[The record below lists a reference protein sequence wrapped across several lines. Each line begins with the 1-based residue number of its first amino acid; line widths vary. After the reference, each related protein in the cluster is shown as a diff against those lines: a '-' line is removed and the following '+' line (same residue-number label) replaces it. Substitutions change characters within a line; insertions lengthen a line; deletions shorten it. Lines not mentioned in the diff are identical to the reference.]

1 MALHVKQSTAVV
13 LSFGP
18 FVDKTDGVT
27 PEIGLVTALDHV
39 STGILLSK
47 NGGALTIRHAS
58 VTASTY
64 DSYGNYRVTLD
75 TTDVNTLGTLR
86 MQFIET
92 ATCLPVWLDL
102 MVMPANIWD
111 SLYGADFL
119 QVDQAQ
125 WLGQAVAAV
134 DTNGYPKVTVKDG
147 TGQGEILTTSG
158 KVDGVILSDTV
169 TTYTGN
175 TPQTGDSYARIGA
188 TGSGL
193 STLAT
198 QASVNT
204 IDDFLDTEVLAIKTV
219 TDALPNAG
227 ALTTIQADLDDLQTR
242 LPAAL
247 TGAGNM
253 KADALLLNGATP
265 NNLAATAIVSSGA
278 ITTSGG
284 KVSGVILADTVTT
297 YTGNTLQTGDAYA
310 RIGATGSGLSTLATQ
325 ASVNT
330 IDDFLDT
337 EIADIKT
344 KTDLIPAAPAAVGS
358 AMTLTSGERTS
369 IADATRARQLTEGY
383 AADGVAPTLEQAVF
397 MVMQGILEFGIAGTV
412 LTTKKLD
419 KSTSAMTHTLDDALA
434 PTSRTRAT

>member
-1 MALHVKQSTAVV
+1 MWHLKQSTAVV
-13 LSFGP
+13 LSFGV

-27 PEIGLVTALDHV
+27 PETGLVSAIDHA
-39 STGILLSK
+39 STGIKLSK

-64 DSYGNYRVTLD
+64 DGYGNYLVTLD
-75 TTDVNTLGTLR
+75 TTDTNTLGTLR
-86 MQFIET
+86 VQFIET
-92 ATCLPVWLDL
+92 ATCLPVWADC

-125 WLGQAVAAV
+125 WLGVTVAAV

-158 KVDGVILSDTV
+158 KVDGVILSDTL

-175 TPQTGDSYARIGA
+175 TVQTGDSFARIGA

-193 STLAT
+193 TTLAT

-204 IDDFLDTEVLAIKTV
+204 VDDFLDTEIAAIKAV

-227 ALTTIQADLDDLQTR
+227 ALT
-242 LPAAL
+242 
-247 TGAGNM
+247 
-253 KADALLLNGATP
+253 
-265 NNLAATAIVSSGA
+265 S
-278 ITTSGG
+278 
-284 KVSGVILADTVTT
+284 
-297 YTGNTLQTGDAYA
+297 
-310 RIGATGSGLSTLATQ
+310 LATQ

-337 EIADIKT
+337 EIAAIKAVT
-344 KTDLIPAAPAAVGS
+344 DALPNAGALTSLATQASVNTIDDFLDTEIAAIKAKTDS
-358 AMTLTSGERTS
+358 LTFT
-369 IADATRARQLTEGY
+369 A
-383 AADGVAPTLEQAVF
+383 
-397 MVMQGILEFGIAGTV
+397 AGTV
-412 LTTKKLD
+412 DANVHRIHDVTITGD
-419 KSTSAMTHTLDDALA
+419 GSAT
-434 PTSRTRAT
+434 PFGV